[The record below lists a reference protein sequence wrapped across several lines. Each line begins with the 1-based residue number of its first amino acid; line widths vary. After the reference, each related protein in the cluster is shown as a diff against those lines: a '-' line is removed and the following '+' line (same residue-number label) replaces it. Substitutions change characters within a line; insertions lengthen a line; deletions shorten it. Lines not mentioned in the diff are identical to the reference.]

1 MLLEARGLLHA
12 CISSSILN
20 SNDISQLV
28 RSVVSSLQNLPSTSS
43 QASVSS
49 SNSNSSTNRN
59 VNTATSINV
68 SVNKEI
74 SERFRLPRGQNR
86 SSSTSTRQL
95 PKGSSGRF
103 VPYTTVAKASSKN
116 KQKSEIIMKDV
127 CLLPSSRWEE
137 VPRRDIKQDLINRN
151 LFIDAWSLDK
161 CWSEQQLQL
170 ELFNLFKSHLF
181 GTTE

>member
-1 MLLEARGLLHA
+1 MMAENMNN
-12 CISSSILN
+12 SILN

-49 SNSNSSTNRN
+49 SNSNSSTNTN
-59 VNTATSINV
+59 VNTATGINV
-68 SVNKEI
+68 SVNEEI
-74 SERFRLPRGQNR
+74 SERFRLSRGQNR

-95 PKGSSGRF
+95 PRGYSGRF
-103 VPYTTVAKASSKN
+103 VPYTTAAKASSKN

-137 VPRRDIKQDLINRN
+137 VPRRHIKQDLINRN
-151 LFIDAWSLDK
+151 LFIDA
-161 CWSEQQLQL
+161 
-170 ELFNLFKSHLF
+170 
-181 GTTE
+181 

>member
-1 MLLEARGLLHA
+1 MMAENMNN
-12 CISSSILN
+12 SVLN

-49 SNSNSSTNRN
+49 SKSNSSTNRN
-59 VNTATSINV
+59 VNTATGNV
-68 SVNKEI
+68 SVNEEL

-95 PKGSSGRF
+95 PRGSSGRF
-103 VPYTTVAKASSKN
+103 VPYTTAAKASSKN

-161 CWSEQQLQL
+161 CWSEQQLRL
-170 ELFNLFKSHLF
+170 ELFNLFKSHLS